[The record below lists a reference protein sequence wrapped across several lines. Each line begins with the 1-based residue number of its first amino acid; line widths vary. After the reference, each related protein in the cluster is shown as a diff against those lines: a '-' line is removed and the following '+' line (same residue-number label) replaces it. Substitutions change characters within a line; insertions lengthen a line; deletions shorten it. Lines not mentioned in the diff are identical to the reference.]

1 MQAGGL
7 PAQGTAASRAPRPP
21 VHPISSLLRRPPFP
35 SPSKEHDAMTT
46 ADETSARALADRF
59 WEDFLRLDPLV
70 ATEIGDER
78 YDDRLPD
85 PSEAGIA
92 ERAAVA
98 RGALDDLQAIDRGAL
113 GPQLRGTLDMIEAGS
128 RRELERV
135 RPRTDR
141 VGAVTHMFG
150 PGNLLAEPGA

>member
-98 RGALDDLQAIDRGAL
+98 RGALDDLQALDREAL
-113 GPQLRGTLDMIEAGS
+113 DPELRVTLHMIETGPW
-128 RRELERV
+128 RELERV
-135 RPRTDR
+135 SHPLHPFDAGT
-141 VGAVTHMFG
+141 
-150 PGNLLAEPGA
+150 

>member
-1 MQAGGL
+1 V
-7 PAQGTAASRAPRPP
+7 PP
-21 VHPISSLLRRPPFP
+21 QSSAVRRPPDP
-35 SPSKEHDAMTT
+35 SPPKEHAAMTT
-46 ADETSARALADRF
+46 ADEASARALADRF

-98 RGALDDLQAIDRGAL
+98 RSALDDLQAIDREAL
-113 GPQLRGTLDMIEAGS
+113 DPELRVTLDMIETGS
-128 RRELERV
+128 RR
-135 RPRTDR
+135 
-141 VGAVTHMFG
+141 
-150 PGNLLAEPGA
+150 